1 MFLLKILRRTKS
13 RHNWDTW
20 QNTKWQWER
29 NVWETCNI
37 SLLSCCNL
45 LQDSSIKMFYWS
57 EVAFL
62 LQWCFSPLMV
72 RIGIETG
79 HDWTGEN
86 WTEQESTFSW
96 DSNPCCL
103 RCSCAFT
110 SMCCPQ
116 GYDSD
121 QGFFTPRVLRGDS
134 LGRVG
139 ENAPPPPPLKDYASF
154 FSVKQKLNVFRKV
167 IIVLVTMT

>member
-20 QNTKWQWER
+20 QITKWQWER
-29 NVWETCNI
+29 NVWETCKI

-45 LQDSSIKMFYWS
+45 LQDSGIKMFYWS
-57 EVAFL
+57 EVAF
-62 LQWCFSPLMV
+62 FIAMV
-72 RIGIETG
+72 FFTFNGQDRNRDRTG
-79 HDWTGEN
+79 HNWTGEN
-86 WTEQESTFSW
+86 WTEQERTFSW

-139 ENAPPPPPLKDYASF
+139 KN
-154 FSVKQKLNVFRKV
+154 
-167 IIVLVTMT
+167 IV